1 MVTDPLT
8 LGPGPL
14 APPVAE
20 AVHLVATEYAREPGL
35 DVEVRLRQELEQRGA
50 AVTDTSVQALAR
62 AVRAGRAEE
71 LAADP
76 GDHLGGA

>member
-20 AVHLVATEYAREPGL
+20 ALHRVATAYAGEPGV
-35 DVEVRLRQELEQRGA
+35 DVEARLRQELERRGA
-50 AVTDTSVQALAR
+50 ELPDASVQALAR
-62 AVRAGRAEE
+62 AVRAGRTGE
-71 LAADP
+71 LAAEP
-76 GDHLGGA
+76 ADHVGEG